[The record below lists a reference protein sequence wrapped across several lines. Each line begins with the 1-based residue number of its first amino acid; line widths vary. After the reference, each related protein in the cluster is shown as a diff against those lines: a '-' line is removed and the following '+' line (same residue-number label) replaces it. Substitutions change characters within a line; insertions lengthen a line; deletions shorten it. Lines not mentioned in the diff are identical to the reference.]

1 MISEKR
7 LIDEFMR
14 MVSIDSVS
22 YREADFRDYII
33 KKLGEF
39 GIKCQEDDAAA
50 KVNGNSGNLVAFVPG
65 QGKDGPTILLSA
77 HMDTVEPGKG
87 IKPRLEGERIV
98 ADGRTI
104 LAADDKAGVA
114 VILETVRVLCESKI
128 PHPPLQLLFT
138 VCEEQGLKGV
148 KALDMSL
155 IWADFGYVLDS
166 DGTAGEIVIMGPSHN
181 RIEWT
186 VTGKAAHAGM
196 NPEQGINAIQ
206 AAARGLS
213 VLPCGRIDE
222 ETTCNIGV
230 ISGGTARN
238 IVPEKC
244 YVEAEVRSLNENKL
258 EELTSR
264 LNDTFRTA
272 VMEYG
277 ADCEIAVERMYPAF
291 RLSEEDLVVRLA
303 VKAAEK
309 VGCQPRLV
317 KSGGGSDANILNA
330 RTVPVANLGMGMRN
344 PHTAHEHIFVSDLVK
359 TAEWVLAIVREAG
372 ENHW

>member
-1 MISEKR
+1 
-7 LIDEFMR
+7 MR

-22 YREADFRDYII
+22 FKEAEFRDYLINEMAS
-33 KKLGEF
+33 L

-50 KVNGNSGNLVAFVPG
+50 KVKGNSGNLVAYVPG
-65 QGKDGPTILLSA
+65 RGKDGPTILLSA
-77 HMDTVEPGKG
+77 HMDTVEPGTG
-87 IKPRLEGERIV
+87 IKPRREGERIV
-98 ADGRTI
+98 SDGSRI
-104 LAADDKAGVA
+104 LAADDKAGIA
-114 VILETVRVLCESKI
+114 VILETVKVLTESGI

-166 DGTAGEIVIMGPSHN
+166 DGTAGEIVVMGPSHN

-196 NPEQGINAIQ
+196 NPEEGINAIQ

-213 VLPCGRIDE
+213 ALPCGRIDE

-238 IVPEKC
+238 IVAEKC

-264 LNDTFRTA
+264 LNETFSAA
-272 VMEYG
+272 VKDYG
-277 ADCEIAVERMYPAF
+277 AGCDIAVERMYPAF
-291 RLSEEDLVVRLA
+291 RLSEDDLVVRLA
-303 VKAAEK
+303 VKAAQK
-309 VGCQPRLV
+309 VGCEPRLA

-330 RTVPVANLGMGMRN
+330 RTVPVANLGLGMRKC
-344 PHTAHEHIFVSDLVK
+344 HTTCEHIFISDLVQ
-359 TAEWVLAIVREAG
+359 TAEWILAIVREAG
-372 ENHW
+372 ENPW